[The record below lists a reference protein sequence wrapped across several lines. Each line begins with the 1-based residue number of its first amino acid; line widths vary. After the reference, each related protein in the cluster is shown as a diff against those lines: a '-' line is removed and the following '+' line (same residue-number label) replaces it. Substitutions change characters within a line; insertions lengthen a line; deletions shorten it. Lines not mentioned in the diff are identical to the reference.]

1 MVLLLICIS
10 ETIPFVFAYDNINYA
25 RYLTAMLADMS
36 TLNDDFPEIYK
47 EFVAGN
53 FATQL
58 SSVAKFSRCE
68 KDNVI
73 EDLKQGYKNTRWND
87 WILNK

>member
-1 MVLLLICIS
+1 
-10 ETIPFVFAYDNINYA
+10 
-25 RYLTAMLADMS
+25 MLADMS

-58 SSVAKFSRCE
+58 SSVGKFSRCE
-68 KDNVI
+68 KDKVT